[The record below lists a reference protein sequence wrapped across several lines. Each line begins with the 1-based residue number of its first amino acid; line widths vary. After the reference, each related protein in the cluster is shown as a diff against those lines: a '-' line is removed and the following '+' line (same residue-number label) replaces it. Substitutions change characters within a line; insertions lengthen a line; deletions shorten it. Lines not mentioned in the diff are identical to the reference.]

1 MFTFSKNF
9 KEIQQIKKDI
19 DRIFDLIAAIET
31 YLNIRIEIVEYPREI
46 RAVKKEK

>member
-1 MFTFSKNF
+1 MFKFSKNF
-9 KEIQQIKKDI
+9 KEIQQIKEDI
-19 DRIFDLIAAIET
+19 DRLFDIITAIEN